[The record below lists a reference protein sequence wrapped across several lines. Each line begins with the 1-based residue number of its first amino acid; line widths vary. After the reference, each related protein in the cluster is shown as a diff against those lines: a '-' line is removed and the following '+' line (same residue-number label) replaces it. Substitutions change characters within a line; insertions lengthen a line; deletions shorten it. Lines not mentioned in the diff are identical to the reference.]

1 LECENQV
8 FKKSMSNYIIGDLI
22 SRLRVALNGHLSR
35 IKVLNSKISLNILA
49 IFYENGLI
57 CGYQIENQF
66 IMVYLKYY
74 KNLPVF
80 LNIKLISTP
89 GKKVYWSLDQLTLKQ
104 NKRNFNGFY
113 IISTSKGLIT
123 SNSCILGKNICGKIL
138 LKVYV

>member
-1 LECENQV
+1 
-8 FKKSMSNYIIGDLI
+8 MSNYIIGDLI

-89 GKKVYWSLDQLTLKQ
+89 GKKVY
-104 NKRNFNGFY
+104 
-113 IISTSKGLIT
+113 
-123 SNSCILGKNICGKIL
+123 
-138 LKVYV
+138 